1 MNRENYFKMIHFMR
15 ETNCDPII
23 KSELERVGY
32 QAPLSFQGVFPLMIG
47 AIVGQKIKFAMAQ
60 KIRSQIYVYCENR
73 NYSVQDFIIRVW
85 RQKSSLNYLRS
96 IGLQEFHI
104 NAIRQVIGLYKL
116 PENTQQEWNNPKH
129 DENDMDSN
137 INLEM
142 SSEIKSI
149 QNQFDLDKDIPIYM
163 IDTIFSNIKGIGRWT
178 IENVKLTYLM
188 SLSNQDYQKYRES
201 YPPTETEITLIDDK
215 IIKRNFKYLFGE
227 HVNILDKEKNWGL
240 EWKPFILWTLWRG
253 WTLTPDNQSPFQQK

>member
-1 MNRENYFKMIHFMR
+1 MNRENYFKMLHYMK

-32 QAPLSFQGVFPLMIG
+32 QPPLSFQGVFPLMIG
-47 AIVGQKIKFAMAQ
+47 AIVGQKIKFVIAQ

-73 NYSVQDFIIRVW
+73 NYTVRDFIIRVW

-116 PENTQQEWNNPKH
+116 PENTEQDWNKSKNDDV
-129 DENDMDSN
+129 DEMTF
-137 INLEM
+137 
-142 SSEIKSI
+142 EIKSV
-149 QNQFDLDKDIPIYM
+149 QNQYDLDKDIPIDM
-163 IDTIFSNIKGIGRWT
+163 IDIVFENIKGIGRWT

-188 SLSNQDYQKYRES
+188 SLNNPDYQKYRETH
-201 YPPTETEITLIDDK
+201 PPTEMEITLIDDK
-215 IIKRNFKYLFGE
+215 IIKHNFKYLFGT
-227 HVNILDKEKNWGL
+227 HVDILEKEKNWGL

-253 WTLTPDNQSPFQQK
+253 WTITPDNQSPFQKK